1 MGKQEDI
8 DRVMAIQTFVSMQI
22 LVTSVMCIQQP
33 KKHESSIFPP
43 YLRFPGLP
51 RPLDL
56 QYKNRQKDPSYPRA
70 HESHIRQAIKS
81 QEPRSDP
88 PQPEKR
94 NQYQRPRT
102 EGFPVF
108 NTFPQEVDEEGG
120 WLSQLGD
127 GTGEHLD
134 GGDDAVAGG
143 EENTSNRNVE
153 ENGLENDDGRQCMD
167 KVMMVEETEYDEVLT
182 CDHTHDNRLIPE
194 IFTFIFSSEVSHE
207 LCDEVRA
214 GAGGRLR
221 GEVQEDLLHR
231 VRAEGVL

>member
-1 MGKQEDI
+1 
-8 DRVMAIQTFVSMQI
+8 MAVQTFVSMQV
-22 LVTSVMCIQQP
+22 LATGVLCIQRP
-33 KKHESSIFPP
+33 TILESSIFPP
-43 YLRFPGLP
+43 YLRFPGL
-51 RPLDL
+51 DT
-56 QYKNRQKDPSYPRA
+56 YSRA
-70 HESHIRQAIKS
+70 HGSHIQQAIES
-81 QEPRSDP
+81 QERRSEP

-102 EGFPVF
+102 EDFPVLK
-108 NTFPQEVDEEGG
+108 TFPQDVGEEGG

-134 GGDDAVAGG
+134 GG

-153 ENGLENDDGRQCMD
+153 ENELENNEGRQCMD

-182 CDHTHDNRLIPE
+182 CDHTHDNRLIPK
-194 IFTFIFSSEVSHE
+194 IFTVNFSSKVSHE

-214 GAGGRLR
+214 CAGGGLR